1 MEGLGRVWSWQIGG
15 QGLTLGRMKA
25 YLKSFFCRRKY
36 HFSLFRQLAELT
48 LDGKVL
54 TSFSHREL
62 KEPVSV
68 AVSPTSGH
76 WVVADIGARAVLV
89 FEPSGKLVSFVYLVI
104 HLQII
109 SPFKVG
115 HIGGQGELGELPSLA
130 VGPDGE
136 VLVADSKI
144 LVYSEEGVMVSKPS

>member
-1 MEGLGRVWSWQIGG
+1 MNHLANWSASSI
-15 QGLTLGRMKA
+15 
-25 YLKSFFCRRKY
+25 
-36 HFSLFRQLAELT
+36 
-48 LDGKVL
+48 
-54 TSFSHREL
+54 
-62 KEPVSV
+62 
-68 AVSPTSGH
+68 SG
-76 WVVADIGARAVLV
+76 
-89 FEPSGKLVSFVYLVI
+89 VI

-109 SPFKVG
+109 CTLKVG

>member
-1 MEGLGRVWSWQIGG
+1 MGEFSKKNPDSWKKLCIMQNYEAL
-15 QGLTLGRMKA
+15 LT
-25 YLKSFFCRRKY
+25 SVFFIFTFRP
-36 HFSLFRQLAELT
+36 HHTILPEIISLFRQLAELS

-89 FEPSGKLVSFVYLVI
+89 FEPSGRLVSFICL
-104 HLQII
+104 
-109 SPFKVG
+109 
-115 HIGGQGELGELPSLA
+115 
-130 VGPDGE
+130 
-136 VLVADSKI
+136 
-144 LVYSEEGVMVSKPS
+144 